1 MKYRRINL
9 FGGPGVGKSI
19 CASKLFGDLKLRG
32 YLIEQVSEY
41 AKTWAHQKR
50 AVDVYTQLYFL
61 SKQIKSERE
70 CLTSGYDLIV
80 TDSPLGLCPLY
91 TSEYFPKD
99 AGWATSSMWGYIRAM
114 DAEYAP
120 LNILIRRD
128 NAVKY
133 ETEGRYQSFTEA
145 SQIDTKLYKM
155 SERFGGF
162 DRPEGFSVSEYT
174 ELLNY
179 IVQKLETH

>member
-1 MKYRRINL
+1 
-9 FGGPGVGKSI
+9 
-19 CASKLFGDLKLRG
+19 
-32 YLIEQVSEY
+32 
-41 AKTWAHQKR
+41 
-50 AVDVYTQLYFL
+50 
-61 SKQIKSERE
+61 
-70 CLTSGYDLIV
+70 
-80 TDSPLGLCPLY
+80 
-91 TSEYFPKD
+91 
-99 AGWATSSMWGYIRAM
+99 MWGYIRAM

-162 DRPEGFSVSEYT
+162 ARPEGFSVSEYT